1 MVTTVVGT
9 NETVGQL
16 FLTVHGRTETTH
28 PTAITECA
36 FFLLSFL
43 FSYNFFILFN
53 CLKFYRFKPVRFEE
67 TVRLL
72 VFALKFAIEISCLVF
87 LMMQK
92 YLS

>member
-16 FLTVHGRTETTH
+16 FLTVHGGTETTH

-43 FSYNFFILFN
+43 FSYNFLF
-53 CLKFYRFKPVRFEE
+53 CLIVKSVID
-67 TVRLL
+67 LN
-72 VFALKFAIEISCLVF
+72 
-87 LMMQK
+87 Q
-92 YLS
+92 